1 MEEIKQTSDISP
13 ETVEIVE
20 TAGKPQFS
28 IADAVFA
35 WVSLALGFVFTHF
48 AVKYFGGIW
57 GGIFWAL
64 FGVFGA
70 VFVKVKAISVGVWH
84 IVVFGIAEAFCFV
97 PLFSANYFVNFL
109 AAMFSF
115 ILYFYLTA
123 AVSGAEL
130 FGRHFILDA
139 LISVFIRP
147 FENFTRQPKSAF
159 SIFRGRTRAKNV
171 LYALVGLLFAIPLT
185 IIVVMLLIRSDELF
199 ANSMNEFFMRLPRFS
214 LSVIWEL
221 LFAAPLAMYIFG
233 AVFSMR
239 GYAPAHGDGVPSYR
253 LFPAVIGY
261 AAVTPI
267 CVFYFIYT
275 ITQFVNISNALG
287 QTLDYSK
294 FARSG
299 FFELCAIAVINLGV
313 IVIMQTFTVRK
324 EYDKKTLPLRVYTIM
339 ISVFTLLI
347 IATALTKMI
356 MYINEY
362 GMTLLRVYTSWFM
375 ILLALIF
382 VLIILLQIRDYII
395 WKPLFAVFTA
405 MTALLCFGDFEG
417 MIARY
422 NINAYRTG
430 ALTELD
436 TDALEDLGYSAAE
449 PAAALLETTED
460 EQLKHGLNDV
470 LERVD
475 AADYRDDKIAY
486 FSIPRAKAC
495 AAIERVKGIMR

>member
-1 MEEIKQTSDISP
+1 MEEIKDTRELPAEPINRSEYRS
-13 ETVEIVE
+13 EYS
-20 TAGKPQFS
+20 A
-28 IADAVFA
+28 ADAVFA
-35 WVSLALGFVFTHF
+35 WASLALGFVFTHF
-48 AVKYFGGIW
+48 AVKYFGGVW
-57 GGIFWAL
+57 GGIFWTL
-64 FGVFGA
+64 FGILGA
-70 VFVKVKAISVGVWH
+70 VFVKLKHISVRLSH
-84 IVVFGIAEAFCFV
+84 IVVFVIAEAFCFV

-109 AAMFSF
+109 AAVFSF

-130 FGRHFILDA
+130 FGRHFVPDT

-159 SIFRGRTRAKNV
+159 SIFRGRTRAKNI

-199 ANSMNEFFMRLPRFS
+199 ANSMNDFFSRLPNFS
-214 LSVIWEL
+214 FSIFWEL
-221 LFAAPLAMYIFG
+221 LFAVPLAMYIFG

-253 LFPAVIGY
+253 LLPAAIGY

-275 ITQFVNISNALG
+275 ITQFVNISNAIG
-287 QTLDYSK
+287 QTLDYSQ
-294 FARSG
+294 FARNG

-313 IVIMQTFTVRK
+313 IVIMQTFTARR
-324 EYDKKTLPLRVYTIM
+324 ENDKKTLPLRVYTIM

-347 IATALTKMI
+347 IATALTKML
-356 MYINEY
+356 MYIGEY
-362 GMTLLRVYTSWFM
+362 GMTLMRVYTSWFM

-382 VLIILLQIRDYII
+382 VLIIVLQIRDYII

-405 MTALLCFGDFEG
+405 MMALLCFGNFEG

-422 NINAYRTG
+422 NINAYSTG
-430 ALTELD
+430 ALAELD
-436 TDALEDLGYSAAE
+436 TEALEDLGYSAAE

-460 EQLKHGLNDV
+460 EQLKRGLKDV
-470 LERVD
+470 LESVD
-475 AADYRDDKIAY
+475 AADYREDKFAY
-486 FSIPRAKAC
+486 FSIPRAKAQS
-495 AAIERVKGIMR
+495 AIKRVKGL